1 VSFPWRSLFQSVQD
15 DLEGLGD
22 AVFGDRAERLLD
34 GEIRNV
40 DQLLHR
46 TRGEHATARARRI
59 DAQQS
64 AQRTK
69 LALREAETTVESLLA
84 RRRTG
89 AAREAAG
96 EVVRLQA
103 QLAELQADAAEMEL
117 HEARFAQLQSQLK
130 HRLRRLKHQLDTHRA
145 TASLQRAQAAV
156 ARRQPGDAPYPEPA
170 PASAQRMRRAG
181 RAAAGDIPV
190 GAPPP
195 VAMAALSDPVDGVI
209 ERIGRR
215 IKQRSR
221 TTTPPRS
228 EQARRR

>member
-22 AVFGDRAERLLD
+22 AVFGDRTERLLD
-34 GEIRNV
+34 GEIRSV
-40 DQLLHR
+40 DEVLHR

-69 LALREAETTVESLLA
+69 LALREAETTVEALLA

-96 EVVRLQA
+96 DVVRLEA
-103 QLAELQADAAEMEL
+103 QLAELQADVAEMES
-117 HEARFAQLQSQLK
+117 HEDRFAQLQSQLE

-170 PASAQRMRRAG
+170 PASAERMRRAG
-181 RAAAGDIPV
+181 RGPAGNAAAATVSP
-190 GAPPP
+190 AP
-195 VAMAALSDPVDGVI
+195 ALATDDPVDGVI
-209 ERIGRR
+209 ERIGKR
-215 IKQRSR
+215 IKRR
-221 TTTPPRS
+221 GRPTPPTRR